1 MLTGMVLLYLGPRV
15 CAEMLIY
22 DCRLM
27 NTAHNL
33 HESKVLRKL
42 FVESDRYRDPQALFL
57 DPEVYFSLAKVIV
70 SESDDYRRTL
80 RTAVFACN
88 TMREAIRKNFHYRES
103 LQVLTLTDYHD
114 GFLGLSEF
122 LYHRI
127 RTRSF
132 LPAFG
137 AS

>member
-1 MLTGMVLLYLGPRV
+1 
-15 CAEMLIY
+15 MLIY

-57 DPEVYFSLAKVIV
+57 DPEVCFSLAKVIV

-88 TMREAIRKNFHYRES
+88 TMREAIRKNLLQIRNIEREWLDRLEKELAS
-103 LQVLTLTDYHD
+103 IPENPEEV
-114 GFLGLSEF
+114 EP
-122 LYHRI
+122 RI
-127 RTRSF
+127 KKNWESTF
-132 LPAFG
+132 LPDEYGLDAR
-137 AS
+137 